1 MFPRLRPGKHWD
13 SRETKLTLP
22 EGPVIRCLLP
32 RQTRS
37 LIVMSC
43 ERGKFMPIYFLYY
56 FFFSMTTL
64 LQLDVV
70 AKRTLN
76 NLENVPPRDGGV
88 AISYETGGYFLPY
101 VSGLPHLSGVSQKG
115 PYLGKWKRGEKN
127 DCEFQCFFQIC
138 HLTSSFFG
146 LLALSS
152 WRRVYLSKC
161 T

>member
-1 MFPRLRPGKHWD
+1 MANLSPF
-13 SRETKLTLP
+13 
-22 EGPVIRCLLP
+22 IFC
-32 RQTRS
+32 
-37 LIVMSC
+37 I
-43 ERGKFMPIYFLYY
+43 I

-115 PYLGKWKRGEKN
+115 PYLGK
-127 DCEFQCFFQIC
+127 
-138 HLTSSFFG
+138 
-146 LLALSS
+146 
-152 WRRVYLSKC
+152 
-161 T
+161 